1 MTGPIEVRIPK
12 YPECWE
18 TCGDCGS
25 GVISVAEVHVK
36 SGDVVRTGDSL
47 ITLETGKV
55 ALDIPSPNDGQVV
68 EVFVAE
74 GDPIDEDQLIATLT
88 PA

>member
-1 MTGPIEVRIPK
+1 MTAPIEVRIPK

-36 SGDVVRTGDSL
+36 PGDAVRAGDSL

-55 ALDIPSPNDGQVV
+55 ALDIPSPKDGQVI

-74 GDPIDEDQLIATLT
+74 GEPIDEDQLIVSLA